1 MAKQHKPAR
10 KAAPS
15 RTGRG
20 QAGKTTKSRSKG
32 AKAPPKVSVKKKVTK
47 KAAGPKSQSTK
58 KGAGPARSKA
68 VPAKKG
74 KSLRVV
80 PPTKQR
86 SGQAKPVKVAR
97 KKTPPRAVA
106 KPARPAPKVAAK
118 KPVKKGET
126 SVKKTSAP
134 TTKPV
139 VLKKA
144 AVKGIA
150 AAQTPPATTGA
161 KVLLDRTPI
170 VAKPPAPAVT
180 KATEN
185 AEKPPASASKKKA
198 PSPPSGQPIQAVM
211 MGLEQSAAPAKAMK
225 RALKER
231 FVVEFPVRSTPH
243 VLYELISTPSGF
255 SEWFCDDVDARGD
268 EHVFFWGAEQQKALC
283 IGRKAGELI
292 RFRWMEDEDPG
303 AFFELR
309 IRVDDMTND
318 VALVVTDHAWP
329 KDVEGA
335 RQLWTSQVA
344 QLVRV
349 IGA

>member
-1 MAKQHKPAR
+1 
-10 KAAPS
+10 
-15 RTGRG
+15 
-20 QAGKTTKSRSKG
+20 
-32 AKAPPKVSVKKKVTK
+32 
-47 KAAGPKSQSTK
+47 
-58 KGAGPARSKA
+58 
-68 VPAKKG
+68 
-74 KSLRVV
+74 
-80 PPTKQR
+80 
-86 SGQAKPVKVAR
+86 
-97 KKTPPRAVA
+97 
-106 KPARPAPKVAAK
+106 
-118 KPVKKGET
+118 
-126 SVKKTSAP
+126 
-134 TTKPV
+134 
-139 VLKKA
+139 
-144 AVKGIA
+144 
-150 AAQTPPATTGA
+150 
-161 KVLLDRTPI
+161 
-170 VAKPPAPAVT
+170 
-180 KATEN
+180 
-185 AEKPPASASKKKA
+185 
-198 PSPPSGQPIQAVM
+198 

-268 EHVFFWGAEQQKALC
+268 EHVFFWGGEQQKALC

>member
-32 AKAPPKVSVKKKVTK
+32 AKAPSKVSGKKKVTK
-47 KAAGPKSQSTK
+47 KAAAPESQSTK
-58 KGAGPARSKA
+58 KGAGPARNKA

-74 KSLRVV
+74 KTLRVV
-80 PPTKQR
+80 PLTKER
-86 SGQAKPVKVAR
+86 SGRAKPMKVAR

-106 KPARPAPKVAAK
+106 KPTRPSPKVATK
-118 KPVKKGET
+118 KPVKNSEA
-126 SVKKTSAP
+126 SVKKTIAP
-134 TTKPV
+134 TKKPV
-139 VLKKA
+139 IVPKA
-144 AVKGIA
+144 AVKGISA
-150 AAQTPPATTGA
+150 AKTPPTKTGA
-161 KVLLDRTPI
+161 KVLLDPTPI
-170 VAKPPAPAVT
+170 VAKPPAPA
-180 KATEN
+180 AEN
-185 AEKPPASASKKKA
+185 AVTTPPSASKKKA
-198 PSPPSGQPIQAVM
+198 PSPPGGQPIQAVM
-211 MGLEQSAAPAKAMK
+211 MGLEQSAAPAKALK

>member
-1 MAKQHKPAR
+1 MAKQNKPAR

-20 QAGKTTKSRSKG
+20 QAGKNIKSRSKG
-32 AKAPPKVSVKKKVTK
+32 AKAPPKASVKRTIVKKT
-47 KAAGPKSQSTK
+47 AAPKSQSTK
-58 KGAGPARSKA
+58 QGARPARKMA
-68 VPAKKG
+68 VPSKNKKG
-74 KSLRVV
+74 KAL
-80 PPTKQR
+80 
-86 SGQAKPVKVAR
+86 KV
-97 KKTPPRAVA
+97 
-106 KPARPAPKVAAK
+106 
-118 KPVKKGET
+118 
-126 SVKKTSAP
+126 
-134 TTKPV
+134 
-139 VLKKA
+139 
-144 AVKGIA
+144 
-150 AAQTPPATTGA
+150 
-161 KVLLDRTPI
+161 VLLDRKNIKGGQVKPIKTAGTKTQPRTGVKPVRPSLKVVTKKSAEKGTPPVKDPVATTKKALT
-170 VAKPPAPAVT
+170 VAKPPPPTKA

-185 AEKPPASASKKKA
+185 VAKTPASASKKKV

-211 MGLEQSAAPAKAMK
+211 MGLEQGTAPAKALK

-268 EHVFFWGAEQQKALC
+268 EHVFFWGGEQQRALC

-329 KDVEGA
+329 DEVEGA